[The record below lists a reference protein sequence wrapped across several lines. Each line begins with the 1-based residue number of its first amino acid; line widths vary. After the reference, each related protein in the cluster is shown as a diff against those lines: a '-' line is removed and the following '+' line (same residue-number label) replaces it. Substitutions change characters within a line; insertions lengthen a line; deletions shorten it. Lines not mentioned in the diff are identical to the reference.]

1 MDAKEIRSMSPA
13 DIHEKIEAGKREIF
27 NLRFQRASGQLDN
40 YARIKEVRR
49 EVARLKTILREK
61 ELAMQIVA
69 KEGR

>member
-1 MDAKEIRSMSPA
+1 MDVAEIRALSA
-13 DIHEKIEAGKREIF
+13 TEILDQIEAGKKELF

-40 YARIKEVRR
+40 YSRVKTVRR

-61 ELAMQIVA
+61 ELAAQAVA